1 MSVGIDEPIEGE
13 LIEVKHSTIA
23 ELNRSEIDIQISTAH
38 AYPRSIKE
46 FKRKAMELATLDED
60 TAGSMF
66 YVLPRAGKKI
76 EGPSVRLAEVVGS
89 AFGNLRYSARVVS
102 VDREFIT
109 AQGMCHDLEGN
120 NAACIEIKR
129 RITDKNGRRY
139 NADMI
144 QTTGNAACAIALR
157 EAIFK
162 VVPRALFKDVY
173 EQARLTSV
181 GKNKP
186 MVQRR
191 HDALDWF
198 KKAGATEADVL
209 AFLDRPGVDDITI
222 DDLIQLTGVRTSI
235 KDGDISIEDALK
247 PREEVGEGSKVAA
260 SNLNEKLATAKA
272 KKAANGN
279 GGVPSDPVAEPTA
292 DTLFPKSQSAT
303 EA

>member
-1 MSVGIDEPIEGE
+1 MNSVSEETIEGE
-13 LIEVKHSTIA
+13 LIEVKHSSVA
-23 ELNRSEIDIQISTAH
+23 ELNRADIDCQIATAH

-89 AFGNLRYSARVVS
+89 AFGNLRYSSRVVS
-102 VDREFIT
+102 VDHEFIT

-120 NAACIEIKR
+120 NAASIEIKR

-162 VVPRALFKDVY
+162 IVPRALFKDVY
-173 EQARLTSV
+173 EKARLTSV

-186 MVQRR
+186 MVTARR
-191 HDALDWF
+191 DCIDWF
-198 KKAGATEADVL
+198 KKAGASEAEVL
-209 AFLDRPGVDDITI
+209 AFLGRTGVDDITM
-222 DDLIQLTGVRTSI
+222 DDLIQLRGLSTAIR
-235 KDGDISIEDALK
+235 DGDTTIESALR
-247 PREEVGEGSKVAA
+247 PHEEKGDGGKVSPSA
-260 SNLNEKLATAKA
+260 LNEKLASKKAKA
-272 KKAANGN
+272 EPHPAGD
-279 GGVPSDPVAEPTA
+279 VPPSDAQ
-292 DTLFPKSQSAT
+292 LFGES
-303 EA
+303 